1 MGLLRVLGTCE
12 KNRNN
17 HHKVFPSRLIHKH
30 LLGSKFTIGMEISR
44 QMLGYY
50 ENNVAGKKQKV
61 SKTHIDT
68 KLN

>member
-1 MGLLRVLGTCE
+1 
-12 KNRNN
+12 
-17 HHKVFPSRLIHKH
+17 
-30 LLGSKFTIGMEISR
+30 MEISR